1 MDAGRQSGWQ
11 RGKISALN
19 YCFTR
24 AVRGFQ
30 HLEDGRCFLL
40 SLHVSDPKGSKHGKK
55 GKESSF
61 NVSLTSIFSPNG
73 ASVRLA
79 LMNASG
85 LVAWSVC
92 GGSWT
97 WTAIGSSEIDAH
109 IRISTYNKSRRDY
122 KTRVLVWGAILQVI
136 SRPLRCL
143 APQSRV
149 GFSGARL
156 SLKVSEFTP
165 Q

>member
-40 SLHVSDPKGSKHGKK
+40 SLHVSDPKGSKRGKK

-85 LVAWSVC
+85 LVAWSVRLLRRQLDMDL
-92 GGSWT
+92 
-97 WTAIGSSEIDAH
+97 AIGSSEIDAH

-122 KTRVLVWGAILQVI
+122 KTRVWFGERFCK
-136 SRPLRCL
+136 S
-143 APQSRV
+143 SRV
-149 GFSGARL
+149 L
-156 SLKVSEFTP
+156 SAASHHNPELAFPELG
-165 Q
+165 